1 MIINR
6 VWAMAATNGDT
17 FDCKPLGEIVRKYL
31 VSSKLSIE
39 PFARNRLWATY
50 TNDLNPA
57 TKAEYHLDSLEFLK
71 LMRSKNV
78 RPDLVIFDPPY
89 SPRQIKEL
97 YDGIGMKMGG
107 REALRSASWKAEK
120 DVIDDILMP
129 EGIVIC
135 FGWNSGGMGINR
147 HYSLEEVLLVC
158 HGAGHN
164 DTIVTVEKKVQANL
178 SL

>member
-1 MIINR
+1 
-6 VWAMAATNGDT
+6 MAATNGDT

-31 VSSKLSIE
+31 VASKISVD
-39 PFARNRLWATY
+39 PFARNCRWATY

-71 LMRSKNV
+71 LMQSKNV

-120 DVIDDILMP
+120 DVIDDILL
-129 EGIVIC
+129 V
-135 FGWNSGGMGINR
+135 GGGSDMLRLEQWR
-147 HYSLEEVLLVC
+147 HGDKPSL
-158 HGAGHN
+158 
-164 DTIVTVEKKVQANL
+164 
-178 SL
+178 